1 MRSRCWCSALA
12 VVALAGCGSSGGG
25 KDAAPYSYAAD
36 APLDARVGPSL
47 TPPGNAVGLFD
58 FSFRGANGR
67 RLSAYLL
74 EPRPRARR
82 PAVVLLHG
90 SGGTRADM
98 LVPAG
103 QLAQRGAIA
112 LTVSMPNDVA
122 SYRPLVV
129 DARRALDALV
139 ARREVDPKRIA
150 VIGYS
155 LGAQTAAILTGVD
168 RRPSAV
174 AIMAGRGTTR
184 TKQFIRRSRA
194 RLFFVG
200 GTRDVRAQPAEVRA
214 LAAVA
219 PGHPRVHWYPVDH
232 SLSLTANNDVV
243 AWVAKALRLDR

>member
-12 VVALAGCGSSGGG
+12 VVVLAGCGGG
-25 KDAAPYSYAAD
+25 KDAAPYSYDTD

-47 TPPGNAVGLFD
+47 TPPGNAVGLYD

-74 EPRPRARR
+74 EPRRRTRR
-82 PAVVLLHG
+82 PAVLLLHG

-112 LTVSMPNDVA
+112 LTVSMPNDVG

-139 ARREVDPKRIA
+139 ARGEVDPKRVA

-174 AIMAGRGTTR
+174 AIMAGRATTR

-200 GTRDVRAQPAEVRA
+200 GTRDLRAQPAEVRA
-214 LAAVA
+214 LAASA

-232 SLSLTANNDVV
+232 SLSLNANNDVV
-243 AWVAKALRLDR
+243 AWVAKSLRLD